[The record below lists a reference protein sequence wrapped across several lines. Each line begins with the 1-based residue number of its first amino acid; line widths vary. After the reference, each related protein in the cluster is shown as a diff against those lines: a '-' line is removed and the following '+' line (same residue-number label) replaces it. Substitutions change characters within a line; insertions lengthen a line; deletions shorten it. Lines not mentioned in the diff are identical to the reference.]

1 MDSIRIGKYMM
12 LELLGSGATAEVY
25 HTRDSM
31 LGREVALKV
40 LKPALVVV
48 SKLKKG
54 GKAK

>member
-1 MDSIRIGKYMM
+1 MSTKLGKY
-12 LELLGSGATAEVY
+12 ELLSFLGSGATAEVY
-25 HTRDSM
+25 HARDSM
-31 LGREVALKV
+31 LGWEVALKV